1 MAGYVR
7 IFELRRSPPFG
18 KGLITSYTVTNARF
32 FDLDGLDTAGNGGA
46 E

>member
-7 IFELRRSPPFG
+7 IFELRRSPSFV
-18 KGLITSYTVTNARF
+18 KSLITSYTVANARF
-32 FDLDGLDTAGNGGA
+32 FDLEGLDTAGNGGA